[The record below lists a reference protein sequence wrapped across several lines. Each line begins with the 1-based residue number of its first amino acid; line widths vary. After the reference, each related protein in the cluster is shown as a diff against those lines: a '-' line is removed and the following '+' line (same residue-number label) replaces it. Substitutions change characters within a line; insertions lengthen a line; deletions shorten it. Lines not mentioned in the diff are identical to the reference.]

1 MTKAFNFSLQKVL
14 DVRAMVEDAKA
25 IDLQKAQA
33 ETQLEKQKLASTQ
46 AEKDAI
52 VQSKTKNNQDQ
63 NITLHSL
70 NNRMAYVE
78 QLTDEIVK
86 QGKVV
91 VKSEES
97 TEEQRVAFVQA
108 SKEKMVME
116 KLKEHHKEVFKR
128 KVNQEQ
134 VKSESEVAARI
145 ARKEGVV

>member
-1 MTKAFNFSLQKVL
+1 M
-14 DVRAMVEDAKA
+14 
-25 IDLQKAQA
+25 
-33 ETQLEKQKLASTQ
+33 
-46 AEKDAI
+46 
-52 VQSKTKNNQDQ
+52 
-63 NITLHSL
+63 

-116 KLKEHHKEVFKR
+116 KLKEHHKEVFK
-128 KVNQEQ
+128 KKINQEQ